1 MGAAGDM
8 LCAAL
13 LELFPEPASVVD
25 RLNSLGI
32 PSVVFEAEG
41 TSKCGIRGT
50 HMKVT
55 VRGEEEESVDVK
67 ALGHSHDHHL
77 EQGDGHHDHEHSH
90 DHSHSHDHEHDHS
103 HSHEHD
109 HDHDHGHSHDHDH
122 THDHDYS
129 HKHDHGHSHDHDH
142 AHEGHHHHHGHSHV
156 HRNLSDIRK
165 IIAGLDLPEKVR
177 EDVMAVYGKIAEAES
192 HAHGR
197 PVEEVHFHEV
207 GAMDAVADITAFCL
221 MMHEL
226 APDKIVVSPINVGFG
241 NVRCAHGILPVPA
254 PATAW
259 ILRGIPVYAGR
270 VEGELCTPTGA
281 AILAHFAQEFG
292 SLPRM
297 KVSRI
302 GIGCGKKEF
311 DQANCVRAML
321 GETPDSEETILE
333 LSCNLDDMSPEAVGF
348 VMEELLAAG
357 AVDVFTIPVTMKKSR
372 PGLLLTCMCR
382 ESLREKILG
391 LMFRH
396 TTTLGI
402 RESICNRYILDRSI
416 RTIET
421 PAGPVR
427 IKDAA
432 GWGTSR
438 EKYEYEDLA
447 RIARDREISLTGAAR
462 IADQSRER

>member
-1 MGAAGDM
+1 MILKTIYFECNMGAAGDM

-13 LELFPEPASVVD
+13 LELFPQPASVVD

-41 TSKCGIRGT
+41 ASKCGIRGT

-77 EQGDGHHDHEHSH
+77 EQGDAHHDHEHSHNHEHDHDHEHSH
-90 DHSHSHDHEHDHS
+90 DHD
-103 HSHEHD
+103 
-109 HDHDHGHSHDHDH
+109 
-122 THDHDYS
+122 
-129 HKHDHGHSHDHDH
+129 HDHDH

-348 VMEELLAAG
+348 AMEELLAAG

-402 RESICNRYILDRSI
+402 RESICNRYTLDRSI

-427 IKDAA
+427 IKEAA

-447 RIARDREISLTGAAR
+447 RIARDREISLAGAAW

>member
-1 MGAAGDM
+1 M
-8 LCAAL
+8 
-13 LELFPEPASVVD
+13 
-25 RLNSLGI
+25 
-32 PSVVFEAEG
+32 
-41 TSKCGIRGT
+41 
-50 HMKVT
+50 
-55 VRGEEEESVDVK
+55 
-67 ALGHSHDHHL
+67 
-77 EQGDGHHDHEHSH
+77 
-90 DHSHSHDHEHDHS
+90 
-103 HSHEHD
+103 
-109 HDHDHGHSHDHDH
+109 
-122 THDHDYS
+122 
-129 HKHDHGHSHDHDH
+129 
-142 AHEGHHHHHGHSHV
+142 
-156 HRNLSDIRK
+156 
-165 IIAGLDLPEKVR
+165 
-177 EDVMAVYGKIAEAES
+177 MAVYGKIAEAES

-292 SLPRM
+292 SFPRM

-348 VMEELLAAG
+348 AMEELLAAG

-427 IKDAA
+427 IKEAA